1 MAEKDSSTP
10 ERIGGRPIVGHLGEG
25 PRGPVHLARE
35 SEGAPKVVIKTMA
48 ADPGFVDRL
57 KAVTR
62 VSGPQ
67 VARTLDAGVE
77 GGVAYVVREHVEGRS
92 LTAAVAAD
100 GPLTGDA
107 LERVAIGT
115 LTALTAVHAAGFAHR
130 GLTPSNVILTGD
142 GLRVTDPELG
152 DPAGELGYRAPEQF
166 GGQQYGPY
174 ADVFAWAATVVFAAT
189 GSAPFRADAAA
200 VLNEEPRVGALPEP
214 LRQVVLAALAKDP
227 AGRPTAYTALERLRA
242 AAGAPTPGPAETPAA
257 PGAPGAAGG
266 TVAGGA
272 AQPAAAVVPTLLPIQ
287 LNIAGLQA
295 PQTAHPAPPPQAGPP
310 PQAVPTPPEA
320 GPLPQ
325 PVPMPPPP
333 APPGP
338 MGPPQMG
345 PPPMGAGPAGP
356 GPMSPMGQDS
366 GLMGPG
372 PVGQGPVGSGPVGQ
386 SPMGPGEAGWAGPG
400 PVGGSGPVSGGA
412 GEPVP
417 TLMYQTWGPPPGPGR
432 PEPANG
438 WTPPSAPRQDDGRQQ
453 KPFPIGL
460 VAGVTAVVLMAGL
473 GLWGASQYSGKV
485 TFAPIAA
492 TGGGTATGESSAE
505 AVPNAVTTV
514 PTQPQGEVTAPWA
527 TTPGQGDDE
536 VGPMVLPTEGPTG
549 TASVPVLTT
558 VPTPAPLPTSSVA
571 VPTGRPTVTK
581 TARPP
586 ATPTRRPVKKTPTRQ
601 AKPTATVTKTARPTA
616 KPTPTATPTP
626 TRTTQA
632 PKPTPT
638 KTTKPPEPK
647 PTKTTAAP
655 VKNPYTAAQ
664 VCGGGFSVQRSS
676 SFSGGTTYQLWNN
689 STSQNC
695 VVTIKS
701 GANVGKETP
710 VSATLEVQG
719 GGSKTDSGSFKW
731 YAGPVKLSAAGK
743 CVRYSGSAGSGSTSA
758 GWANCG

>member
-10 ERIGGRPIVGHLGEG
+10 ERIGGRTIIGRLGEG

-35 SEGAPKVVIKTMA
+35 SEGASQVVIKTLA
-48 ADPGFVDRL
+48 ADPGFADRL
-57 KAVTR
+57 RAVAR

-67 VARTLDAGVE
+67 LARMLDAGVE

-92 LTAAVAAD
+92 LTETVVAE
-100 GPLTGDA
+100 GPLTGEA
-107 LERVAIGT
+107 LERVAVGT
-115 LTALTAVHAAGFAHR
+115 LTALAAVHAAGFAHR
-130 GLTPSNVILTGD
+130 ALTPSNVILTGD

-189 GSAPFRADAAA
+189 GSAPFRPDAAA
-200 VLNEEPRVGALPEP
+200 VLNEEPQVGSLPEP
-214 LRQVVLAALAKDP
+214 LRQVVLAALAKE
-227 AGRPTAYTALERLRA
+227 AAARPTVYAALEFRHTA
-242 AAGAPTPGPAETPAA
+242 ATAPAPTEPPAP
-257 PGAPGAAGG
+257 
-266 TVAGGA
+266 
-272 AQPAAAVVPTLLPIQ
+272 AAVVPTILPIQ
-287 LNIAGLQA
+287 LNIEGLQA
-295 PQTAHPAPPPQAGPP
+295 PTMPPPQAAQAGPPLQAGPP
-310 PQAVPTPPEA
+310 PQAGPTPPRA
-320 GPLPQ
+320 GPPPQ

-333 APPGP
+333 PQPGP
-338 MGPPQMG
+338 MSPPQMGPPQMG
-345 PPPMGAGPAGP
+345 PGPMGP
-356 GPMSPMGQDS
+356 GPMGPGPMGPGPMVPGAIDS
-366 GLMGPG
+366 GPMGPGPVDSGPMGPGPVGQG
-372 PVGQGPVGSGPVGQ
+372 PVGQGPVGSGPVG
-386 SPMGPGEAGWAGPG
+386 GPG
-400 PVGGSGPVSGGA
+400 PMGGGA
-412 GEPVP
+412 GEQVP
-417 TLMYQTWGPPPGPGR
+417 GMVYQTWGPPPGPGR
-432 PEPANG
+432 PEPAHG
-438 WTPPSAPRQDDGRQQ
+438 WTPPSGPRQDDGRQQ
-453 KPFPIGL
+453 KPFPVGL

-473 GLWGASQYSGKV
+473 GLWGASQYTGKV
-485 TFAPIAA
+485 TFTPIAA
-492 TGGGTATGESSAE
+492 TGGGTAAAEPSAGS
-505 AVPNAVTTV
+505 VPNAVTNP
-514 PTQPQGEVTAPWA
+514 PTRPQDEVTAPWA
-527 TTPGQGDDE
+527 TTPGRQDDDE
-536 VGPMVLPTEGPTG
+536 VGPMVLPTENPTG

-571 VPTGRPTVTK
+571 IPTARPTVTK
-581 TARPP
+581 TAKPR

-601 AKPTATVTKTARPTA
+601 ARPTATVTKTARPSA
-616 KPTPTATPTP
+616 RPTQTPAP
-626 TRTTQA
+626 TRATQA

-647 PTKTTAAP
+647 PTPTKTTAAP
-655 VKNPYTAAQ
+655 VKNPYTATQ
-664 VCGGGFSVQRSS
+664 VCGGGFVVQRSS

-695 VVTIKS
+695 VVTLKS